1 MDDKSRALFDKACQL
16 IPGGV
21 NSPVRACHNVDSLPL
36 FIAEAHG
43 SHIIDVDGREYI
55 DFILSWGPMI
65 LGHDH
70 PAVTAAVREAA
81 GRGTSYGAPCPDEV
95 TLAEEV
101 VADMPS
107 LEMVR
112 MVNSGT
118 EATMSALRLA
128 RGVTGRDK
136 VLKFV
141 GCYHGHADPFLAAAG
156 SGLATFSIPGTPG
169 VPAAVV
175 ADTLL
180 APYNDL
186 EAVREIFRQHGEGI
200 AAIIVE
206 PVAANM
212 GLVLPK
218 PGFLEG
224 LREITRQYGAL
235 LIFDEV
241 ITGFRAS
248 FGGAQARFGIDPD
261 LTTFGKIIGGG
272 LPVGAFGGKRQYM
285 ENVAPRGAVYQAGTL
300 SGNPLAMAAGL
311 ATLRQLRQ
319 MDYDALERR
328 VSAFAGELR
337 AILSAKGVP
346 IQMPT
351 IASMFCPYFSEQEV
365 VDFATAKQCDQQLFT
380 TFYKQMRQQGIF
392 LAPSGFE
399 TGMVSFAHT
408 DDDFNKALDAAH
420 AGLQARFSPA
430 LNHLAGDYLAK
441 LTGGKYDKVS
451 LTRQFE
457 ALAEEA
463 GGLQPRRALALSQG
477 TADQLYLA
485 VRLAACKLV
494 LLQEEPCPLVLDDAL
509 ANFDDSRAAL
519 ALECLEELGEER
531 QILLFT
537 CHSRE
542 RAWQEGR

>member
-1 MDDKSRALFDKACQL
+1 MDDKSRALFDKACRL

-218 PGFLEG
+218 PGFL
-224 LREITRQYGAL
+224 ACAKSP
-235 LIFDEV
+235 
-241 ITGFRAS
+241 AS
-248 FGGAQARFGIDPD
+248 TAPCSSSTKSSPASAP
-261 LTTFGKIIGGG
+261 
-272 LPVGAFGGKRQYM
+272 PSA
-285 ENVAPRGAVYQAGTL
+285 APRPA
-300 SGNPLAMAAGL
+300 
-311 ATLRQLRQ
+311 
-319 MDYDALERR
+319 
-328 VSAFAGELR
+328 SAS
-337 AILSAKGVP
+337 I
-346 IQMPT
+346 PT
-351 IASMFCPYFSEQEV
+351 
-365 VDFATAKQCDQQLFT
+365 
-380 TFYKQMRQQGIF
+380 
-392 LAPSGFE
+392 
-399 TGMVSFAHT
+399 
-408 DDDFNKALDAAH
+408 
-420 AGLQARFSPA
+420 
-430 LNHLAGDYLAK
+430 
-441 LTGGKYDKVS
+441 
-451 LTRQFE
+451 
-457 ALAEEA
+457 
-463 GGLQPRRALALSQG
+463 
-477 TADQLYLA
+477 
-485 VRLAACKLV
+485 
-494 LLQEEPCPLVLDDAL
+494 
-509 ANFDDSRAAL
+509 
-519 ALECLEELGEER
+519 
-531 QILLFT
+531 
-537 CHSRE
+537 
-542 RAWQEGR
+542 

>member
-101 VADMPS
+101 V
-107 LEMVR
+107 
-112 MVNSGT
+112 SGT

-300 SGNPLAMAAGL
+300 SGSNAACPPLPAN
-311 ATLRQLRQ
+311 
-319 MDYDALERR
+319 
-328 VSAFAGELR
+328 
-337 AILSAKGVP
+337 
-346 IQMPT
+346 
-351 IASMFCPYFSEQEV
+351 C
-365 VDFATAKQCDQQLFT
+365 
-380 TFYKQMRQQGIF
+380 
-392 LAPSGFE
+392 APS
-399 TGMVSFAHT
+399 SAPR
-408 DDDFNKALDAAH
+408 ACPS
-420 AGLQARFSPA
+420 RCPPSP
-430 LNHLAGDYLAK
+430 
-441 LTGGKYDKVS
+441 
-451 LTRQFE
+451 
-457 ALAEEA
+457 
-463 GGLQPRRALALSQG
+463 
-477 TADQLYLA
+477 
-485 VRLAACKLV
+485 
-494 LLQEEPCPLVLDDAL
+494 PCSAPTSASRKWWTSPPPNS
-509 ANFDDSRAAL
+509 ATSSCSPPSTSRCASRASSWRPRA
-519 ALECLEELGEER
+519 
-531 QILLFT
+531 
-537 CHSRE
+537 SRP
-542 RAWQEGR
+542 AWSPSPTPTTTSTRPWTPPARSASRLPLKFED

>member
-118 EATMSALRLA
+118 EATMSALRLV

-241 ITGFRAS
+241 ITG
-248 FGGAQARFGIDPD
+248 
-261 LTTFGKIIGGG
+261 
-272 LPVGAFGGKRQYM
+272 
-285 ENVAPRGAVYQAGTL
+285 
-300 SGNPLAMAAGL
+300 
-311 ATLRQLRQ
+311 
-319 MDYDALERR
+319 
-328 VSAFAGELR
+328 
-337 AILSAKGVP
+337 
-346 IQMPT
+346 
-351 IASMFCPYFSEQEV
+351 
-365 VDFATAKQCDQQLFT
+365 
-380 TFYKQMRQQGIF
+380 
-392 LAPSGFE
+392 
-399 TGMVSFAHT
+399 
-408 DDDFNKALDAAH
+408 
-420 AGLQARFSPA
+420 
-430 LNHLAGDYLAK
+430 
-441 LTGGKYDKVS
+441 
-451 LTRQFE
+451 
-457 ALAEEA
+457 
-463 GGLQPRRALALSQG
+463 
-477 TADQLYLA
+477 
-485 VRLAACKLV
+485 
-494 LLQEEPCPLVLDDAL
+494 
-509 ANFDDSRAAL
+509 
-519 ALECLEELGEER
+519 
-531 QILLFT
+531 
-537 CHSRE
+537 
-542 RAWQEGR
+542 

>member
-272 LPVGAFGGKRQYM
+272 LPVGAFGGKREYM
-285 ENVAPRGAVYQAGTL
+285 SRVAPAGDVYQAGTL
-300 SGNPLAMAAGL
+300 SGNPLAMAAGI
-311 ATLRQLRQ
+311 ATLSVLKAS
-319 MDYDALERR
+319 DYAALEAR
-328 VSAFAGELR
+328 VEAFAAELET
-337 AILSAKGVP
+337 ILRGKGVP
-346 IQMPT
+346 VT
-351 IASMFCPYFSEQEV
+351 VNRLASMYTVFFSDGPLRNFEDVKNSDTEMYSR
-365 VDFATAKQCDQQLFT
+365 FFRA
-380 TFYKQMRQQGIF
+380 MRERNIF
-392 LAPSGFE
+392 VAPSAFE
-399 TGMVSFAHT
+399 VAMVSFAHT
-408 DDDFNKALDAAH
+408 EEDFAKTLDAVR
-420 AGLQARFSPA
+420 GI
-430 LNHLAGDYLAK
+430 K
-441 LTGGKYDKVS
+441 L
-451 LTRQFE
+451 
-457 ALAEEA
+457 
-463 GGLQPRRALALSQG
+463 
-477 TADQLYLA
+477 
-485 VRLAACKLV
+485 
-494 LLQEEPCPLVLDDAL
+494 
-509 ANFDDSRAAL
+509 
-519 ALECLEELGEER
+519 
-531 QILLFT
+531 
-537 CHSRE
+537 
-542 RAWQEGR
+542 